1 MCVYIT
7 IFVSQIK
14 TNPNNKILGR
24 DMDLDF
30 SLIFRMKGAFF
41 WLLLWKLYLFFETTH
56 IGKLK
61 LNHLDDNFQSTKN
74 SQGKLWKRT

>member
-1 MCVYIT
+1 MYIYMCVYIT

-41 WLLLWKLYLFFETTH
+41 WLLL
-56 IGKLK
+56 
-61 LNHLDDNFQSTKN
+61 
-74 SQGKLWKRT
+74 